1 MEEAWI
7 TRLLSRMEDR
17 EKRAKRLREA
27 CTHTR
32 RYQAGHVLLFEEDT
46 FDFLYALNSGWI
58 GTVRNLED
66 GSLQILDFF
75 LPGQLVGLRQLMS
88 PNALINYKTL
98 TDVELTLVSK
108 SSLKEAIADIPEINR
123 AILDQIAIEDAWLTE
138 RMSTLGHRSAAQC
151 VVHLVLEIA
160 DRMALLEEQ
169 GFNRDRVQIDINQ
182 EQIGSILATTPVH
195 ISRILKE
202 LRDDNLLAH
211 EGNYWLF
218 PDRERAEQFSEF
230 SRERLRLTR

>member
-108 SSLKEAIADIPEINR
+108 SSLKEAIADMPEINR

-195 ISRILKE
+195 ISRVLKDLQSE
-202 LRDDNLLAH
+202 GLLASKD
-211 EGNYWLF
+211 GAWVF
-218 PDRERAEQFSEF
+218 PDRHAAESFCEYHARQ
-230 SRERLRLTR
+230 LDLDD